1 MELQLILNSLD
12 LVTVLQHNLFEF
24 VSCCYSAAAAAAAAA
39 AVSRRLLH
47 CGYFLSAFGRC
58 CGAGAV

>member
-24 VSCCYSAAAAAAAAA
+24 VSCCYSAAAAAA
-39 AVSRRLLH
+39 VSRRLLH
-47 CGYFLSAFGRC
+47 CGYFLSDFGRC